1 MSEMPI
7 SRRFALQ
14 ALMALGGGA
23 FSRALFADPNIAARA
38 PGGPEDLSGALAD
51 PEPLFAA
58 PTRLDRIGRVMTQV
72 MVNGKGPFRFV
83 IDTGASRSTLAPH
96 LARSLGLKH
105 SVGRNVMLN
114 GVTGAAEVPT
124 VAVDSLEIGA
134 LKFENQDLPVIF
146 TSIMGNA
153 DGILGVAGF
162 DDQRI
167 DVDFK
172 RDRVSVLASNG
183 RRPHYSMVTARAER
197 DDNGLM
203 IVDVRVGRR
212 IKAKAV
218 IDTGAERTLGNLALQ
233 NAMNKGRKKRQ
244 VVGAVV
250 HGATPD
256 IADGDVQEIKEARI
270 GDMTLTNLEVIF
282 ADFHVFKLWGLDQE
296 PALLIG
302 MDMLGVLDRLVIDYR
317 ATKSACSANAPP
329 RASSRVSAHTSVRT
343 DASLLAD
350 GPAALSCGL
359 SCRTPNSPRSASC
372 ATSARRSFARK
383 SCRRCNP
390 VVLRGAGG
398 RLARGARRPRVAR
411 RPSLTTCAAS
421 TPAPRPTP

>member
-1 MSEMPI
+1 MREPPTN
-7 SRRFALQ
+7 RRYALQ
-14 ALMALGGGA
+14 ALLAISGGLC
-23 FSRALFADPNIAARA
+23 SRSLFAEPNIGLRM
-38 PGGPEDLSGALAD
+38 PGGLSDDISGSLAD

-96 LARSLGLKH
+96 LAKSLGLTQ

-114 GVTGAAEVPT
+114 GVTGAAEVAT
-124 VAVDSLEIGA
+124 VPVDSIEIGA
-134 LKFENQDLPVIF
+134 LRFENQNLPVIF

-162 DDQRI
+162 QDQRI

-183 RRPHYSMVTARAER
+183 HRPHYSLVTARAVRNE
-197 DDNGLM
+197 NGLM

-233 NAMNKGRKKRQ
+233 SAMNQGHKIRQ
-244 VVGAVV
+244 PVAAVV

-256 IADGDVQEIKEARI
+256 IADGEVQEIKEARI

-302 MDMLGVLDRLVIDYR
+302 MDMLGVLERLVIDYR
-317 ATKSACSANAPP
+317 RNEGSMYGD
-329 RASSRVSAHTSVRT
+329 RASSRV
-343 DASLLAD
+343 
-350 GPAALSCGL
+350 
-359 SCRTPNSPRSASC
+359 
-372 ATSARRSFARK
+372 
-383 SCRRCNP
+383 
-390 VVLRGAGG
+390 
-398 RLARGARRPRVAR
+398 VAR
-411 RPSLTTCAAS
+411 
-421 TPAPRPTP
+421 

>member
-1 MSEMPI
+1 MVALSPVHCSPIPI
-7 SRRFALQ
+7 SR
-14 ALMALGGGA
+14 
-23 FSRALFADPNIAARA
+23 ARA
-38 PGGPEDLSGALAD
+38 PGSPEDLSGALAD

-58 PTRLDRIGRVMTQV
+58 PTRLDRIGRVMTHV

-134 LKFENQDLPVIF
+134 LRFENQNLPVIF

-162 DDQRI
+162 QDQRI

-197 DDNGLM
+197 DVNGLM
-203 IVDVRVGRR
+203 VLDVRVGRR

-233 NAMNKGRKKRQ
+233 KAMNKGRKKRE

-270 GDMTLTNLEVIF
+270 GDLTLTNLEVIF

-296 PALLIG
+296 PAMLIG

-317 ATKSACSANAPP
+317 RNEVSMYGE
-329 RASSRVSAHTSVRT
+329 RASSRV
-343 DASLLAD
+343 
-350 GPAALSCGL
+350 
-359 SCRTPNSPRSASC
+359 
-372 ATSARRSFARK
+372 
-383 SCRRCNP
+383 
-390 VVLRGAGG
+390 
-398 RLARGARRPRVAR
+398 VAR
-411 RPSLTTCAAS
+411 
-421 TPAPRPTP
+421 